1 MVAAVAFLS
10 FVIGTWDQP
19 FIDFET
25 RFALFAKEMLR
36 HGISFF
42 PTTYGQPYPDYPVT
56 STLLIYWLAESLGF
70 FNKFVAVLPTAIA
83 TTGVVVL
90 TFRLLVR
97 SSSVW
102 AIAAVCFEWMTF
114 TFVKEGRSISLDQM
128 VSLVTLTSF
137 YVAYRSEQ
145 SATPRLRQWLL
156 PLWVLGF
163 LIRGPIGVILPAAA
177 AGSYYLASRRF
188 AVVLKL
194 GVCAAVVM
202 GSLWLLQ
209 LGIAWQYGGE
219 DLVQAIVR
227 MQVTERM
234 NLEDYQPFYYYFS
247 SSLGNFA
254 PTFPIFVLV
263 VLCLAAYRP
272 AFGRPADRL
281 LLLGLLAWVAVI
293 MLGLSIPHTKKVRY
307 LLCIVPPLCAVASF
321 PLATSSMPRLRRV
334 LLGLL
339 GVLPMLLM
347 AVLWYAKEQATHAPV
362 NVAESLWPATAALT
376 GLQILTA
383 SSFGLRALRS
393 RQVALVCATAALA
406 CWLSWVM
413 VAEPVLIKLHDTSAF
428 VARAEGSRAQETA
441 PLAFYQI
448 GKDGMAIKYMVNL
461 EADEFPR
468 FPASETDLRD
478 LPKPTYVLMET
489 TTRQRLS
496 REVAAQLRPVYS
508 GRFDKTM
515 LDLLYWPAEPGDR
528 NGKH

>member
-36 HGISFF
+36 HGVSFF

-56 STLLIYWLAESLGF
+56 STLLIYGLARLSGV

-97 SSSVW
+97 SSPVW

-145 SATPRLRQWLL
+145 AVKPRLGWWLL
-156 PLWVLGF
+156 PLCVLGF

-177 AGSYYLASRRF
+177 AGSYYLVCGRF
-188 AVVLKL
+188 VRVLKL
-194 GVCAAVVM
+194 GVAAVVVM

-209 LGIAWQYGGE
+209 LGIAWQQGGE

-234 NLEDYQPFYYYFS
+234 NLEDYQPFHYYFT

-263 VLCLAAYRP
+263 VLGLAAYRP
-272 AFGRPADRL
+272 TLGHPAERL
-281 LLLGLLAWVAVI
+281 LVLGLLAWVAVI
-293 MLGLSIPHTKKVRY
+293 MVGLSIPHTKKARY
-307 LLCIVPPLCAVASF
+307 LLCIVPPLCAIASF
-321 PLATSSMPRLRRV
+321 PLATFAMPRLRRT
-334 LLGLL
+334 LLAWL
-339 GVLPMLLM
+339 GILPGLLM
-347 AVLWYAKEQATHAPV
+347 AVLWYAKEQATPPLV
-362 NVAESLWPATAALT
+362 DVVASLWPATAALT
-376 GLQILTA
+376 ALQILA
-383 SSFGLRALRS
+383 VSSFALRALPS
-393 RQVALVCATAALA
+393 RQVALLCGTAALA
-406 CWLSWVM
+406 SWLSWVM
-413 VAEPVLIKLHDTSAF
+413 VAEPALIRLHDTSSF
-428 VARAEGSRAQETA
+428 VVQAERSREQATA
-441 PLAFYQI
+441 PLAFYRI

-468 FPASETDLRD
+468 FPASEGDLRD
-478 LPKPTYVLMET
+478 LPRPIYVLMESAT
-489 TTRQRLS
+489 QQQLS
-496 REVAAQLRPVYS
+496 REIAAQLRPVHG
-508 GRFDKTM
+508 GRFDKTT
-515 LDLLYWPAEPGDR
+515 LDLLYWPAEPGKDDR
-528 NGKH
+528 RR